1 VRRGFEAFARGGP
14 DAMGEF
20 WDPQI
25 ELWLPSGLIQA
36 GGTYRGRTAVLG
48 WMREWAEAWEE
59 IEYTPEEFT
68 DAGDTVLVSVRNDG
82 RGLGSGARVEG
93 TFWYVMKLR
102 YGKLLRWELYPER
115 TQALEAA
122 GLAD

>member
-1 VRRGFEAFARGGP
+1 
-14 DAMGEF
+14 M
-20 WDPQI
+20 
-25 ELWLPSGLIQA
+25 LLIQA

-68 DAGDTVLVSVRNDG
+68 DAGDTVLVSVRYDG

-93 TFWYVMKLR
+93 TFCYVMKLR
-102 YGKLLRWELYPER
+102 HGKLLHWELYPER